1 MIRKLLIPSLVILA
15 SIFGAVTL
23 MATAPKLIPSAIEP
37 IATTVRVV
45 VVDPQP
51 VQLSVRSQGTVV
63 PNAESELIPEV
74 SGRVV
79 WMYLNPSSTIPSN
92 ELPLY
97 LVAHILSLYSFLS
110 APKLAVPV
118 STGARSCPCRFAG
131 AAIPSR
137 PQIVGMIS
145 TIPTSPLILC
155 GEAASGSLMTKGTFM
170 APW

>member
-63 PNAESELIPEV
+63 PNTESELIPD
-74 SGRVV
+74 
-79 WMYLNPSSTIPSN
+79 LD
-92 ELPLY
+92 
-97 LVAHILSLYSFLS
+97 A
-110 APKLAVPV
+110 
-118 STGARSCPCRFAG
+118 
-131 AAIPSR
+131 
-137 PQIVGMIS
+137 
-145 TIPTSPLILC
+145 
-155 GEAASGSLMTKGTFM
+155 
-170 APW
+170 